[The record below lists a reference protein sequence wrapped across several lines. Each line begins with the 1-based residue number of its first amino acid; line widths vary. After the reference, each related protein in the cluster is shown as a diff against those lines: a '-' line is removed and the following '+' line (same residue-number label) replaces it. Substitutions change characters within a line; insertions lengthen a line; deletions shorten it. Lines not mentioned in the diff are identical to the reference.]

1 MTFNSPIVSLMTY
14 LTYVFLL
21 DASILTTIAEKKEE
35 QKSNFQIFLKVV
47 TEKKNVETH
56 KHS

>member
-1 MTFNSPIVSLMTY
+1 MTY

-47 TEKKNVETH
+47 TEEKNVETH